1 MHAYNRIRL
10 PTEQSSATE
19 PGRSTARSALCTLQS
34 LHRAVQVSF
43 RNLTR
48 RAQVLSKKP
57 ATATMAIAKSLFR
70 KPVDDAE
77 VPKHKGLA
85 LLGFGRHHHKSDV
98 TVENTPSSRRVTRKH
113 KRSYPGRQQPQLECG
128 CSCNS
133 NEQPHK
139 QAKSSVYDRCLSDA
153 MTLKARLH
161 RDNSKPSTRFRLAVM
176 KRVIVPP
183 VSIPKS
189 IAEHRGSKDF
199 VGGHRVPFTRC
210 MWETEKM
217 RQQLV
222 LRRLYMLPILR
233 EDTSLEA

>member
-1 MHAYNRIRL
+1 
-10 PTEQSSATE
+10 
-19 PGRSTARSALCTLQS
+19 
-34 LHRAVQVSF
+34 
-43 RNLTR
+43 
-48 RAQVLSKKP
+48 
-57 ATATMAIAKSLFR
+57 MAIAKSLFR

-77 VPKHKGLA
+77 
-85 LLGFGRHHHKSDV
+85 SDV
-98 TVENTPSSRRVTRKH
+98 TVENTLRSRPRDPQTQTQL
-113 KRSYPGRQQPQLECG
+113 PGRQQPQLECG

-161 RDNSKPSTRFRLAVM
+161 RDNSKPATRFRLAVM

-183 VSIPKS
+183 
-189 IAEHRGSKDF
+189 KDF

-222 LRRLYMLPILR
+222 CVGSTCSRSCAKTPVSKRKWLAPTHQDKLV
-233 EDTSLEA
+233 